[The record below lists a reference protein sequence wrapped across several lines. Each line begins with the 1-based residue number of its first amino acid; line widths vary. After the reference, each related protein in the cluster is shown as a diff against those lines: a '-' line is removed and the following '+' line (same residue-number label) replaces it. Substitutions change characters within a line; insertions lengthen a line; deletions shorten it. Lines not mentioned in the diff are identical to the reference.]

1 MDYLI
6 VIDGPNS
13 NRLLSSKKG
22 LLGVDMPSNTVVYVN
37 RALNMVSAWN
47 TVHHFSRS
55 LPFWRSLYHTSHCN
69 LLLCRNRL
77 PYSNLLLWSNRLPHL
92 PITLSWVIDYLQ
104 RWQKKV
110 ILPITLLL
118 VIVMDSPLMSNVH
131 RFMGTLGHPH
141 QSYKNELCWA
151 LIHPLDIKQRSFMH
165 FAFWLLLG
173 VMNLTRFGPN
183 RPAADISKM

>member
-1 MDYLI
+1 MAVVTNYIRNRPNGTPLVLCTTQLIFPRLPWCQIEAGQLLKKSNHYFLFLWNISKVIGIGVIDYFHVIDNLHVIDYLCVMDYLI

-47 TVHHFSRS
+47 TVHHFPRC

-77 PYSNLLLWSNRLPHL
+77 PYSNLLLQWYC
-92 PITLSWVIDYLQ
+92 T
-104 RWQKKV
+104 
-110 ILPITLLL
+110 
-118 VIVMDSPLMSNVH
+118 
-131 RFMGTLGHPH
+131 
-141 QSYKNELCWA
+141 
-151 LIHPLDIKQRSFMH
+151 
-165 FAFWLLLG
+165 
-173 VMNLTRFGPN
+173 
-183 RPAADISKM
+183 